1 MAGTSPA
8 MTMRKDSRLCL
19 MRHGAPLIRDPRL
32 CLLEHRYCPTGK
44 SVRNFSE
51 CCFTRLPPM
60 SAKSRARKIEIRKPF
75 QSDLPCPVLRAK
87 TFCFSSSSIRRF
99 VAPSRPRHEGRIAIV
114 TKREAGCDGRVG
126 ARDERGLCGRR
137 SRVVL
142 APLGWRQV
150 GDDALHRADD
160 GD

>member
-1 MAGTSPA
+1 MSPTLFA
-8 MTMRKDSRLCL
+8 RRANQCAIF
-19 MRHGAPLIRDPRL
+19 RIVAPQAAVNV
-32 CLLEHRYCPTGK
+32 GK
-44 SVRNFSE
+44 SS
-51 CCFTRLPPM
+51 
-60 SAKSRARKIEIRKPF
+60 ARKTEFRKSF
-75 QSDLPCPVLRAK
+75 QSDLACPVLRAK
-87 TFCFSSSSIRRF
+87 TFRFSSSSNRRF